1 MNNHEVQ
8 FCQNDQETLD
18 KIIQLRYKI
27 LRSPWGKPIE
37 SVFDLDESP
46 FYNAYI
52 QNEAGKVLACG
63 RLQIE
68 NNIAQ
73 IRFMAVDQKLQG
85 KGLGQKIIK
94 ALEDKAQELK
104 AQKIVLQAR
113 ENALGFYD
121 NLNYRLVKPS
131 HKLWSII
138 QHYEMEKTLS

>member
-52 QNEAGKVLACG
+52 QNEAGIVLACG

-131 HKLWSII
+131 HKLWNII